1 MTLDRKPTPDQIKR
15 IPKVVLHDH
24 LDGGLRP
31 QTIIELAQEIGYS
44 KLPFTEAKAL
54 GDWFFEAC
62 NSGSL
67 ERYLETFDH
76 TIAVMQTHS
85 AVVRVAR
92 EAALDLARDGVVYAE
107 VRGAPELF
115 TQGGMSLD
123 EVIEATTEGFQLGM
137 QDAKAEGFLNQG
149 RTDFMC
155 AATK

>member
-1 MTLDRKPTPDQIKR
+1 MTLNRTPTAEQIKR

-31 QTIIELAQEIGYS
+31 QTIIDLAQEIGYN
-44 KLPFTEAKAL
+44 KLPSTDAAAL

-85 AVVRVAR
+85 AVVRIAR
-92 EAALDLARDGVVYAE
+92 EAALDLAR
-107 VRGAPELF
+107 
-115 TQGGMSLD
+115 S
-123 EVIEATTEGFQLGM
+123 
-137 QDAKAEGFLNQG
+137 
-149 RTDFMC
+149 C
-155 AATK
+155 